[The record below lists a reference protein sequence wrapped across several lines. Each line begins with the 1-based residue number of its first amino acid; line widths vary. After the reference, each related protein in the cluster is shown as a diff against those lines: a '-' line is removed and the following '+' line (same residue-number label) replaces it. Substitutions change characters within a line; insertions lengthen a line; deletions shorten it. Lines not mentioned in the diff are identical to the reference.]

1 MPLPSFDNMEIEI
14 LEDGTIKTTTDA
26 ISGPNHANAEEF
38 LRFISRMAGG
48 EETRTKRL
56 DVKRSLHEALH
67 EHTKDG
73 HVHEH

>member
-1 MPLPSFDNMEIEI
+1 
-14 LEDGTIKTTTDA
+14 
-26 ISGPNHANAEEF
+26 
-38 LRFISRMAGG
+38 MAGG

-67 EHTKDG
+67 EHAKDG

>member
-26 ISGPNHANAEEF
+26 ISGPNHSNASEF
-38 LRFISRMAGG
+38 LNFISRMAGG

-67 EHTKDG
+67 EHAKDG